1 MSLTDIMS
9 AMHLH
14 SFAEAGLV
22 LFFIAFLAIAIHIF
36 RSRHDDIW
44 EHARHMPLDTTPD
57 TRRSDSARPHQE
69 DHPIHEPQ

>member
-9 AMHLH
+9 AMQLN

-36 RSRHDDIW
+36 RTRHDDVW
-44 EHARHMPLDTTPD
+44 EHARHLPLDADPAARGGD
-57 TRRSDSARPHQE
+57 STRPRARGASQP
-69 DHPIHEPQ
+69 